1 MFTLYFWN
9 SAGEREEHDTHAT
22 LELAQAAQAQMQ
34 ADFGDDDSRFEI
46 LVHRLTD

>member
-9 SAGEREEHDTHAT
+9 SAGEREEHDTHPT
-22 LELAQAAQAQMQ
+22 LALAQAAQAQMQ
-34 ADFGDDDSRFEI
+34 ADWGDDDSRFEI